1 MTTAPKTTYD
11 VYVIEYARSKDQP
24 VASLLLGVYDRGVVD
39 LPFSFVLA
47 RNAERTVLIDTGFM
61 REGNGAQMAED
72 FAVVEWVSPLDR
84 LAALGVRPE
93 DVTDIVLTHAHY
105 DHMGSID
112 QFPNAHLYIQKKE
125 LLQWI
130 EAMAL
135 PERFGFLTIALD
147 ADDVHEALRAAEGH
161 RLTLLDGDRRD
172 VLPGIHVVLGADSH
186 TFGSQ
191 YVIVETEARGPVV
204 VAGDCAYSYANLTG
218 LDDHGRYI
226 PLGFGVGSHYQSLL
240 VLDRMMQEVDG
251 DLSRIIVL
259 HDAERWER
267 FTMEREDDGFRIA
280 RV

>member
-1 MTTAPKTTYD
+1 MTTTPKATYD
-11 VYVIEYARSKDQP
+11 VHVIEYARSKDQP
-24 VASLLLGVYDRGVVD
+24 VASLLLGVYDRGTVD

-72 FAVVEWVSPLDR
+72 FAVVEWVSPLER

-135 PERFGFLTIALD
+135 PERFGFLT
-147 ADDVHEALRAAEGH
+147 
-161 RLTLLDGDRRD
+161 
-172 VLPGIHVVLGADSH
+172 
-186 TFGSQ
+186 
-191 YVIVETEARGPVV
+191 
-204 VAGDCAYSYANLTG
+204 
-218 LDDHGRYI
+218 
-226 PLGFGVGSHYQSLL
+226 
-240 VLDRMMQEVDG
+240 
-251 DLSRIIVL
+251 
-259 HDAERWER
+259 
-267 FTMEREDDGFRIA
+267 
-280 RV
+280 